1 MLNCHK
7 TNSQKKTN
15 KNDKKTKIKG
25 ILFALGAG
33 IFFGLIGPITKNA
46 YNLGAGVA
54 LAIFL
59 RYLIASI
66 VISPSIIKQKNLLSV
81 YKNNLKY
88 FLLIASGSILLTI
101 GLLLSVK
108 YIDVSLAI
116 IVFCTYPIIVLIVS
130 IFINK
135 EKIPLSIKILF
146 FTTFLGLFLSLS
158 PSFESLNLIGVFFAL
173 VASFGAATMIVI
185 NQKMAGKKLSPI
197 QINIFINFVNTIF
210 FFIVLNIF
218 FKIDFNIGW
227 DVLGVLLIPSLSY
240 AVAIYLQLLAIPRI
254 GQTKTALFLY
264 LEPITGIFGAVIILN
279 EVLNNTQIFGTIIV
293 ILSLVASTYFSKKN

>member
-1 MLNCHK
+1 M
-7 TNSQKKTN
+7 
-15 KNDKKTKIKG
+15 KIKG

-59 RYLIASI
+59 RYLVASI

-210 FFIVLNIF
+210 FFIVFIIF